1 MVWIKICGITNLEDA
16 ICISRLGVNALG
28 FVLSTNSPRRVEP
41 DKAEKIIT
49 ALRSEGI
56 RVPAAAGVF
65 VNETIERITWCV
77 KSLGLDYIQLSGDEE
92 EDYME
97 DLRKGS
103 GKVKII
109 RAIRIKEDNNNQKD
123 IMDGLDEEIDKLKD
137 YADFILLDSY
147 RKGIYGGTG
156 VPLDWEM
163 LKNYCNKIPVIL
175 SGGLDPE
182 NIKKAVDIVKPFGVD
197 ASSGLEIYPGKKDM
211 DKVAGFVNILR

>member
-16 ICISRLGVNALG
+16 TGISRLGVDAMG
-28 FVLSTNSPRRVEP
+28 FVLSASSPRRVEP
-41 DKAEKIIT
+41 DKAERIIT

-56 RVPAAAGVF
+56 RVPAAGVF
-65 VNETIERITWCV
+65 VNETIERITRCV

-92 EDYME
+92 ENYIE
-97 DLRKGS
+97 DLRTRS
-103 GKVKII
+103 GKIKII
-109 RAIRIKEDNNNQKD
+109 KAIRIKDNNKDQED
-123 IMDGLDEEIDKLKD
+123 IMDELDEKIDKLKD

-156 VPLDWEM
+156 VPLDWGM
-163 LKNYCNKIPVIL
+163 LKNYCSKIPVIL

-182 NIKKAVDIVKPFGVD
+182 NVERAVDLVVPFGVD

-211 DKVAGFVNILR
+211 DKVARFVNILR